1 MVYDIVLLIDSKNIR
16 PTFTEAGPKNS
27 PATPRVRM
35 NVTFGFMPSY
45 TRSGKG
51 LGVDGVRSEGPA
63 GKAGMKKNDVI
74 IKINN
79 IDVKDIYGYMDILQ
93 KLKPG
98 ESSTVTLL
106 RDNKEITL
114 NVNH

>member
-1 MVYDIVLLIDSKNIR
+1 
-16 PTFTEAGPKNS
+16 
-27 PATPRVRM
+27 
-35 NVTFGFMPSY
+35 MPSY

-79 IDVKDIYGYMDILQ
+79 IDVKDVYGYMDILQ

-106 RDNKEITL
+106 
-114 NVNH
+114 